1 MEKKDQFKGKYA
13 LSLKNHD
20 VKADCYG
27 KAAMIIS
34 DILKIDHRIAETFV
48 ATSGTEDSPWIPVDN
63 LRDLQL
69 IKICLNNAGV
79 FIGHNWLD
87 YTSYEIQSEDRRGYY
102 TIESPRNDGLA
113 SKAYDEAMIDYIK
126 TYAEKFHIENT
137 DSIRKCF
144 DIDEEDQ
151 IDIEQ
156 SEQCQYVDPATKAR
170 DSIQQS
176 ICTELKNL
184 PLEKVE
190 TVCRHFYHFFKKQL
204 VMIHLQKLDV
214 DDPMFNNL
222 PIQ

>member
-1 MEKKDQFKGKYA
+1 MERKCFEGKYA

-20 VKADCYG
+20 VKDYCCS

-48 ATSGTEDSPWIPVDN
+48 ATSGTEDSPWIPVSN
-63 LRDLQL
+63 LCELQL

-79 FIGHNWLD
+79 FRGHNCLD
-87 YTSYEIQSEDRRGYY
+87 YTSYEVQSEDRRGYY
-102 TIESPRNDGLA
+102 TIESPNNGLA
-113 SKAYDEAMIDYIK
+113 EKAYDEAMIDYVK

-151 IDIEQ
+151 VDIKQ
-156 SEQCQYVDPATKAR
+156 SEQCQYVDPTTKAR

-176 ICTELKNL
+176 ICTELKDL

-190 TVCRHFYHFFKKQL
+190 TVCRYFYHFFKKQL
-204 VMIHLQKLDV
+204 VINHLQKLDV